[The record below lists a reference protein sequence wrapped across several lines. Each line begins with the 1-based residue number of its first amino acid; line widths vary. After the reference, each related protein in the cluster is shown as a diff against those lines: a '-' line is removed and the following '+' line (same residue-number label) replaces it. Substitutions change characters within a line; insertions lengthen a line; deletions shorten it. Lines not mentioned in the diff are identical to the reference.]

1 MHLSAKILGIGGAAV
16 LAFAAMSPAS
26 AMPTAPRSAV
36 VDSADA
42 GVIQIRNGGGN
53 RGWKGGGNW
62 RGGYRAG
69 YRAGYRPGYRYW
81 NRPGYG
87 WGWWGPG
94 IVAGA
99 AVGAA
104 IAAPYYY
111 GAPGPG
117 LCRVWGPGYWTYA
130 PCPY

>member
-1 MHLSAKILGIGGAAV
+1 MHLSAKILGISGAAL
-16 LAFAAMSPAS
+16 LALATVAPAS
-26 AMPTAPRSAV
+26 AMPAAPRSAV
-36 VDSADA
+36 VDTADTCI
-42 GVIQIRNGGGN
+42 IQVGNGRG
-53 RGWKGGGNW
+53 GWKGGNNW

-104 IAAPYYY
+104 LAAPYYA
-111 GAPGPG
+111 APGPG
-117 LCRVWGPGYWTYA
+117 MCRVWGPGYWTYA